1 MHTANFKIV
10 EMDTWYACAASDEGA
25 ACKAAVHNMPLAL
38 HVASTEVVDRACA
51 AERRNIRCA
60 TVYKD
65 GYEAQVCIARNHYVC
80 GLIFYFAA
88 VVFLHHLVRQ
98 DVAEKTCAAFDK
110 VDVA

>member
-38 HVASTEVVDRACA
+38 HVAGTKVVDRACA
-51 AERRNIRCA
+51 AERRNVRCA
-60 TVYKD
+60 AIYED
-65 GYEAQVCIARNHYVC
+65 GYEAQMCVARNHYVR
-80 GLIFYFAA
+80 GLIFDIAA
-88 VVFLHHLVRQ
+88 FVFLHHLVRQ